1 MNGKSVRKNY
11 LYNLTYQGMLL
22 VVPLIVT
29 PYVARVLGA
38 DGTGTYSYI
47 LSVVSYFVIFATL
60 GTITFGQ
67 REISYVQSDI
77 KERSTVF
84 WETFLFRVTTTIAAS
99 IAYFVFCLFQK
110 DAFILYMI
118 FILNILAVMTDITWF
133 FQGLE
138 EFGKIIARNA
148 VFKIINILFIFL
160 LVKSKDD
167 LELYV
172 FGMCFIP
179 MIGNL
184 LLWVSL
190 PKFICKVEFKL
201 LRPFRKTR
209 EIISLFIPTI
219 AIQVYTVLDKT
230 MIGIITRD
238 SFQNGYY
245 DQAEKLAKMT
255 LTVVTSLG
263 IVLIPRIGA
272 YFSQNKHKEIQEY
285 MYRSYRFVWMLG
297 LPLCFGLIGVA
308 PNLIPWF
315 LGPGYDQSI
324 PLLRVL
330 SLLILAIG
338 INNVTGMQYLIPTKR
353 QNIFTLTVCIGAGA
367 NLICNIVL
375 IPMWGAMG
383 AAFATVLAE
392 SIIAIV
398 QIVIVRNE
406 LQPAHIVSL
415 CTKYVI
421 AASLML
427 IIIFVESS
435 ILKPSI
441 VHTIVMTASGAA
453 SYFLLLIILQDSF
466 FLDNLNRVLEKLHI
480 RKE

>member
-1 MNGKSVRKNY
+1 MTGKSVRKNY
-11 LYNLTYQGMLL
+11 FYNLAYQGMLL

-29 PYVARVLGA
+29 PYVARVIGA

-77 KERSTVF
+77 KERTTVF
-84 WETFLFRVTTTIAAS
+84 WETFLFRITTTIAAS
-99 IAYFVFCLFQK
+99 IAYFVFCLFQNNT
-110 DAFILYMI
+110 FTLYII
-118 FILNILAVMTDITWF
+118 FILNILAVATDISWF

-138 EFGKIIARNA
+138 EFGKIIARNT
-148 VFKIINILFIFL
+148 VFKIVNIIFIFVF
-160 LVKSKDD
+160 VKSRDD
-167 LELYV
+167 LELYA

-190 PKFICKVEFKL
+190 PQFICKVKFKRL
-201 LRPFRKTR
+201 NPFRKTR

-245 DQAEKLAKMT
+245 DQSEKLAKMA

-272 YFSQNKHKEIQEY
+272 YFAQNRHKEIQEY

-297 LPLCFGLIGVA
+297 LPLCFGLIGIA
-308 PNLIPWF
+308 SNLIPWF
-315 LGPGYDQSI
+315 LGPGYDRSI

-353 QNIFTLTVCIGAGA
+353 QNTFTLTVCIGAGA
-367 NLICNIVL
+367 NLICNIVFIML
-375 IPMWGAMG
+375 WGAMG

-392 SIIAIV
+392 TIIAIV

-406 LQPAHIVSL
+406 LKPAHIVHL
-415 CTKYVI
+415 CIKYVI

-427 IIIFVESS
+427 IILFVESLV
-435 ILKPSI
+435 LKPSI
-441 VHTIVMTASGAA
+441 VNTIAMIASGMI
-453 SYFLLLIILQDSF
+453 SYFLILIILRDSF
-466 FLDNLNRVLEKLHI
+466 FLDNINRLLVKFTH
-480 RKE
+480 

>member
-1 MNGKSVRKNY
+1 MTGKSVRKNY
-11 LYNLTYQGMLL
+11 FFNLAYQGMLL

-77 KERSTVF
+77 KERTTVF
-84 WETFLFRVTTTIAAS
+84 WETFLFRITTTIAAL
-99 IAYFVFCLFQK
+99 IAYFVFCLFQN
-110 DAFILYMI
+110 DTITLYII
-118 FILNILAVMTDITWF
+118 FILNILAVVTDISWF

-138 EFGKIIARNA
+138 EFGKIIVRNA
-148 VFKIINILFIFL
+148 VFKIINIIFIF
-160 LVKSKDD
+160 VFIKSRDD
-167 LELYV
+167 LELYT

-184 LLWVSL
+184 LLWASL
-190 PKFICKVEFKL
+190 PKFICKVEFKGL
-201 LRPFRKTR
+201 KPFRKTR

-230 MIGIITRD
+230 MIGIITKD
-238 SFQNGYY
+238 SYQNGYY
-245 DQAEKLAKMT
+245 DQSEKLAKMA

-272 YFSQNKHKEIQEY
+272 YFAQNRHKEIQKY

-297 LPLCFGLIGVA
+297 LPLCFGLIGIA
-308 PNLIPWF
+308 SNLIPWF

-324 PLLRVL
+324 SILRVL
-330 SLLILAIG
+330 SLLIIAIG

-353 QNIFTLTVCIGAGA
+353 QNTFTLTVCIGAGA
-367 NLICNIVL
+367 NLICNIVFITL
-375 IPMWGAMG
+375 WGAMG
-383 AAFATVLAE
+383 AALATVLAE
-392 SIIAIV
+392 TIIAIV

-406 LQPAHIVSL
+406 LKPAHIVRL
-415 CTKYVI
+415 CIKYVF

-427 IIIFVESS
+427 IILFVESS
-435 ILKPSI
+435 VLKPSI
-441 VHTIVMTASGAA
+441 VNTIAMIVSGTV
-453 SYFLLLIILQDSF
+453 SYFLMLIILRDSF
-466 FLDNLNRVLEKLHI
+466 LLDNTNRVLVKLHI
-480 RKE
+480 RKG